1 MKTVPRL
8 LRQGIWIIFNFE
20 LDRFKFGT
28 TITACLSGITLC
40 ISVWNSRL
48 KCANG
53 NFVNWIDK
61 YLDKGFTRLLEH
73 EQSLKQRL
81 GYGQITCHKHFKTIF
96 CNKEVK
102 SKHTG
107 IFVLIIKEC
116 LSIFFKIWW
125 WFEICMSIW
134 MSPVKFQNNLL
145 EILSLLM
152 VNFLRWHCEVFTEEY
167 RLFPMC
173 FEILISVN
181 ACFSVWIF
189 KI

>member
-20 LDRFKFGT
+20 LGRFKFGT

-61 YLDKGFTRLLEH
+61 YLDKGFTCLVEH

-81 GYGQITCHKHFKTIF
+81 GSGQIIGHEHFKTIF

-102 SKHTG
+102 SKHLVF
-107 IFVLIIKEC
+107 FVHIIKEC
-116 LSIFFKIWW
+116 LSIFLKIWW
-125 WFEICMSIW
+125 WFEIYMSIW
-134 MSPVKFQNNLL
+134 MSPVKFQNK
-145 EILSLLM
+145 
-152 VNFLRWHCEVFTEEY
+152 
-167 RLFPMC
+167 
-173 FEILISVN
+173 
-181 ACFSVWIF
+181 FSSRNP
-189 KI
+189 

>member
-20 LDRFKFGT
+20 LGRFKFGT

-61 YLDKGFTRLLEH
+61 YLDKGFTCLVEH

-81 GYGQITCHKHFKTIF
+81 GSGQIIGHEHFKTIF

-107 IFVLIIKEC
+107 IFRAYNKGMPFY
-116 LSIFFKIWW
+116 IF
-125 WFEICMSIW
+125 E
-134 MSPVKFQNNLL
+134 N
-145 EILSLLM
+145 LM
-152 VNFLRWHCEVFTEEY
+152 VIWNLHVN
-167 RLFPMC
+167 LNVAGK
-173 FEILISVN
+173 IS
-181 ACFSVWIF
+181 
-189 KI
+189 K